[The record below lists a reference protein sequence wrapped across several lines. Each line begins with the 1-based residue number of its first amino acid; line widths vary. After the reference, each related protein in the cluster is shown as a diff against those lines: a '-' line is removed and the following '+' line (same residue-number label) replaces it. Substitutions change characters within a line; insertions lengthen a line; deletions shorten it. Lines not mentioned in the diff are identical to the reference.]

1 MNDSLKSTMA
11 TIGIALLAVLV
22 VAVGIYLGTTLHPS
36 KKGVTNIRWV
46 VDPSPIREETI
57 ALFEKS
63 HPGIEVTNDIDSGLQ
78 RLLTQLAGDV
88 PPDVMA
94 AYDAESLYTFFK
106 YGLLLDLTPYIK
118 KYNIPVD
125 KFYPELHDYMYCRE
139 RDKQGNPIGEEKLV
153 GIPENVCSLNLF
165 YNKTVFDEHNRTAAP
180 GDRVEYPT
188 SDCTWDDMFAA
199 ADKLTKYKEV
209 NGRKIAIQKG
219 LYVMETPFI
228 FVWMYGGHVYSPDG
242 QTCVINEEAAKK
254 GMRYW
259 ETLRMKAKVI
269 PSASEAASLD
279 SSGGWGGEQLLFA
292 KGKVA
297 MLITGRY
304 MVTAFRQNYKN
315 LDFGIAR
322 FPKAPCPNNLLLS
335 KSYCIPATSKNRD
348 QAIKFIV
355 HLTSTAN
362 QNLVADY
369 GDGVPSMNTPEI
381 IQNFLYNPDYP
392 KETEN
397 QNVLDDLAGAK
408 PQERSLYISS
418 TDFNQ
423 IWGLEVGKVWLGQQ
437 DMDTACDKIAKRV
450 NEIIHRNMN
459 NPNFVN

>member
-1 MNDSLKSTMA
+1 
-11 TIGIALLAVLV
+11 
-22 VAVGIYLGTTLHPS
+22 
-36 KKGVTNIRWV
+36 
-46 VDPSPIREETI
+46 
-57 ALFEKS
+57 
-63 HPGIEVTNDIDSGLQ
+63 
-78 RLLTQLAGDV
+78 
-88 PPDVMA
+88 
-94 AYDAESLYTFFK
+94 
-106 YGLLLDLTPYIK
+106 
-118 KYNIPVD
+118 
-125 KFYPELHDYMYCRE
+125 MYCSE
-139 RDKQGNPIGEEKLV
+139 KDENGNDTGREKLV

-165 YNKTVFDEHNRTAAP
+165 YNKTVFDECGVP
-180 GDRVEYPT
+180 YPT
-188 SDCTWDDMFAA
+188 ADWTWDDMFEAA
-199 ADKLTKYKEV
+199 KKLTLYKEV
-209 NGRKIAIQKG
+209 NGRKISIQKG
-219 LYVMETPFI
+219 LYVMETPYI
-228 FVWMYGGHVYSPDG
+228 FAWMFGGSVYSEDG
-242 QTCVINEEAAKK
+242 KRCVINSEKAKM

-315 LDFGIAR
+315 LDFGIAH

-335 KSYCIPATSKNRD
+335 KSYCIPKTSRNRD
-348 QAIKFIV
+348 QAIQFIV
-355 HLTSTAN
+355 HLTGLAN

-381 IQNFLYNPDYP
+381 IQNFLFNPDYP

-397 QNVLDDLAGAK
+397 QNVLDDLKGAK

-423 IWGLEVGKVWLGQQ
+423 IWSLEVGKVWLGQQ
-437 DMDTACDKIAKRV
+437 DMDTACDKIAERV
-450 NEIIHRNMN
+450 NKIIDRNMN
-459 NPNFVN
+459 NPNFVK